1 MRQYIL
7 KRLLL
12 IPFTLWGIITVNF
25 AIIQLAPGGPVDYVL
40 AQYRGMNT
48 DAKSQIIGTADIQQ
62 SSSYRHHIA
71 EHALSLFYF
80 FYAFRRLIRYH
91 MHACCFPCMC
101 STQGFWLDYRAYR
114 RLCDSPSACFRDLE

>member
-1 MRQYIL
+1 MRTYIL

-48 DAKSQIIGTADIQQ
+48 DAKSNFTSGGEMLQKSNDSQYTGA
-62 SSSYRHHIA
+62 
-71 EHALSLFYF
+71 
-80 FYAFRRLIRYH
+80 
-91 MHACCFPCMC
+91 
-101 STQGFWLDYRAYR
+101 QGV
-114 RLCDSPSACFRDLE
+114 PKDLVDTLKKTVWF